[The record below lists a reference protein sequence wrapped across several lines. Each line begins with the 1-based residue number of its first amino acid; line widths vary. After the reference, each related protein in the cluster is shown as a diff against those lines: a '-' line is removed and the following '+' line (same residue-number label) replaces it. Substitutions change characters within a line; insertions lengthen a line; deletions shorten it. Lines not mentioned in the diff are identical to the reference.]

1 MERTLIYKNH
11 KGDMITF
18 TYKPPFLLSICD
30 GFHET
35 VGTVNSVSSAYGVGT
50 TWNGTSIGQRDL
62 TIKGTITDN
71 IQENRL
77 LLYDMFPL
85 NSEGTLYYY
94 EGDIERKITCLVEK
108 VSIPEKKG
116 FTRDF
121 SISLVCPNPRFSA
134 LAATIL
140 SMATWTPAF
149 KFKLVIPKNKGI
161 KFGTKNTTSM
171 GTTEN
176 TTEIDYGMNYKFKAN
191 DTVKNP
197 YLFNVT
203 TRDIIQIEKTMSAG
217 DQIIITTHIDNK
229 NVIYKNAVTGEEEN
243 INYLIMY
250 GSKYLQVP
258 SGTNTFRSG
267 ADSGEDNLETT
278 IEFYQ
283 NMRRCNYGSYI
294 IKCI

>member
-176 TTEIDYGMNYKFKAN
+176 TTEIDYGMTIKFKAN

-203 TRDIIQIEKTMSAG
+203 TRDIIQIEKTMSAA

-278 IEFYQ
+278 IEFLPEYEAV
-283 NMRRCNYGSYI
+283 
-294 IKCI
+294 

>member
-140 SMATWTPAF
+140 SMATWAPAF
-149 KFKLVIPKNKGI
+149 NFPLIIPENEGI
-161 KFGTKNTTSM
+161 QFGIKNTTSM

-176 TTEIDYGMNYKFKAN
+176 TTEIDYGMTIKFKAN

-203 TRDIIQIEKTMSAG
+203 TRDIIQIEKTMSAV

-229 NVIYKNAVTGEEEN
+229 NVIYKSAVTGEEEN

-278 IEFYQ
+278 IEFLPEYEAV
-283 NMRRCNYGSYI
+283 
-294 IKCI
+294 

>member
-77 LLYDMFPL
+77 LLYDMFPF

-140 SMATWTPAF
+140 SMATWAPAF
-149 KFKLVIPKNKGI
+149 NFPLIIPENEGI
-161 KFGTKNTTSM
+161 QFGIKNTTSM

-176 TTEIDYGMNYKFKAN
+176 TTEIDYGMTIKFKAN

-229 NVIYKNAVTGEEEN
+229 NVIYKSAVTGEEEN

-278 IEFYQ
+278 IEFLPEYEAV
-283 NMRRCNYGSYI
+283 
-294 IKCI
+294 

>member
-50 TWNGTSIGQRDL
+50 TWNGTSIGQRNL

-176 TTEIDYGMNYKFKAN
+176 TTEIDYGMTIKFKAN

-278 IEFYQ
+278 IEFLPEYEAV
-283 NMRRCNYGSYI
+283 
-294 IKCI
+294 

>member
-11 KGDMITF
+11 KGDMISF

-176 TTEIDYGMNYKFKAN
+176 TTEIDYGMTIKFKAN

-278 IEFYQ
+278 IEFLPEYEAV
-283 NMRRCNYGSYI
+283 
-294 IKCI
+294 

>member
-140 SMATWTPAF
+140 SMATWAPAF
-149 KFKLVIPKNKGI
+149 NFPLIIPENEGI
-161 KFGTKNTTSM
+161 QFGIKNTTSM

-176 TTEIDYGMNYKFKAN
+176 TTEIDYDMTIKFKAN

-278 IEFYQ
+278 IEFLPEYEAV
-283 NMRRCNYGSYI
+283 
-294 IKCI
+294 

>member
-140 SMATWTPAF
+140 SMATWAPAF
-149 KFKLVIPKNKGI
+149 NFPLIIPENEGI
-161 KFGTKNTTSM
+161 QFGIKNTTSM

-176 TTEIDYGMNYKFKAN
+176 TTEIDYGMTIKFKAN

-267 ADSGEDNLETT
+267 ADSGEDNIETT
-278 IEFYQ
+278 IEFLPEYEAV
-283 NMRRCNYGSYI
+283 
-294 IKCI
+294 

>member
-176 TTEIDYGMNYKFKAN
+176 TTEIDYGMTIKFKAN

-267 ADSGEDNLETT
+267 TDSGEDNLETT
-278 IEFYQ
+278 IEFLPEYEAV
-283 NMRRCNYGSYI
+283 
-294 IKCI
+294 

>member
-77 LLYDMFPL
+77 LLLYDMFPL

-140 SMATWTPAF
+140 SMATWAPAF
-149 KFKLVIPKNKGI
+149 NFPLIIPENEGI
-161 KFGTKNTTSM
+161 QFGIKNTTSM

-176 TTEIDYGMNYKFKAN
+176 TTEIDYGMTIKFKAN

-278 IEFYQ
+278 IEFLPEYEAV
-283 NMRRCNYGSYI
+283 
-294 IKCI
+294 

>member
-140 SMATWTPAF
+140 SMATWSPAF
-149 KFKLVIPKNKGI
+149 NFPLIIPENEGI
-161 KFGTKNTTSM
+161 QFGIKNTTSM

-176 TTEIDYGMNYKFKAN
+176 TTEIDYGMTIKFKAN

-229 NVIYKNAVTGEEEN
+229 NVIYKSAVTGEEEN

-278 IEFYQ
+278 IEFLPEYEAV
-283 NMRRCNYGSYI
+283 
-294 IKCI
+294 

>member
-176 TTEIDYGMNYKFKAN
+176 TTEIDYGMTIKFKAN

-229 NVIYKNAVTGEEEN
+229 NVIYKNAVIGEEEN

-278 IEFYQ
+278 IEFLPEYEAV
-283 NMRRCNYGSYI
+283 
-294 IKCI
+294 

>member
-176 TTEIDYGMNYKFKAN
+176 TTEIDYGMTIKFKAN

-203 TRDIIQIEKTMSAG
+203 TRDIIQIGKTMSAG

-267 ADSGEDNLETT
+267 ADSGEDDLETT
-278 IEFYQ
+278 IEFLPEYEAV
-283 NMRRCNYGSYI
+283 
-294 IKCI
+294 

>member
-1 MERTLIYKNH
+1 
-11 KGDMITF
+11 MITF

-149 KFKLVIPKNKGI
+149 NFPLIIPENEGI
-161 KFGTKNTTSM
+161 QFGIKNTTSM

-176 TTEIDYGMNYKFKAN
+176 TTEIDYGMTIKFKAN

-278 IEFYQ
+278 IEFLPEYEAV
-283 NMRRCNYGSYI
+283 
-294 IKCI
+294 

>member
-140 SMATWTPAF
+140 SMATWIPAF

-176 TTEIDYGMNYKFKAN
+176 TTEIDYGMTIKFKAN

-278 IEFYQ
+278 IEFLPEYDAV
-283 NMRRCNYGSYI
+283 
-294 IKCI
+294 

>member
-1 MERTLIYKNH
+1 MERTLIYRNH

-176 TTEIDYGMNYKFKAN
+176 TTEIDYGMTIKFKAN

-278 IEFYQ
+278 IEFLPEYEAV
-283 NMRRCNYGSYI
+283 
-294 IKCI
+294 

>member
-140 SMATWTPAF
+140 SMATWAPAF
-149 KFKLVIPKNKGI
+149 NFPLIIPENEGI
-161 KFGTKNTTSM
+161 QFGIKNTTSM

-176 TTEIDYGMNYKFKAN
+176 TTEIDYGMTIKFKAN

-229 NVIYKNAVTGEEEN
+229 NVIYKSAVTGEEEN
-243 INYLIMY
+243 INYLIMN

-278 IEFYQ
+278 IEFLPEYEAV
-283 NMRRCNYGSYI
+283 
-294 IKCI
+294 

>member
-94 EGDIERKITCLVEK
+94 EGDIERKITCLAEK

-176 TTEIDYGMNYKFKAN
+176 TTEIDYGMTIKFKAN

-278 IEFYQ
+278 IEFLPEYEAV
-283 NMRRCNYGSYI
+283 
-294 IKCI
+294 

>member
-71 IQENRL
+71 VQENRL

-94 EGDIERKITCLVEK
+94 EGNIERKITCLVEK

-176 TTEIDYGMNYKFKAN
+176 TTEIDYGMTIKFKAN

-278 IEFYQ
+278 IEFLPEYEAV
-283 NMRRCNYGSYI
+283 
-294 IKCI
+294 

>member
-140 SMATWTPAF
+140 SMATWAPAF
-149 KFKLVIPKNKGI
+149 NFPLIIPENEGI
-161 KFGTKNTTSM
+161 QFGIKNTTSM

-176 TTEIDYGMNYKFKAN
+176 TTEIDYGLTIKFKAN

-278 IEFYQ
+278 IEFLPEYEAV
-283 NMRRCNYGSYI
+283 
-294 IKCI
+294 

>member
-134 LAATIL
+134 LAVTIL
-140 SMATWTPAF
+140 SMATWAPAF
-149 KFKLVIPKNKGI
+149 NFPLIIPENEGI
-161 KFGTKNTTSM
+161 QFGIKNTTSM

-176 TTEIDYGMNYKFKAN
+176 TTEIDYGMTIKFKAN

-229 NVIYKNAVTGEEEN
+229 NVIYKSAVTGEEEN

-278 IEFYQ
+278 IEFLPEYEAV
-283 NMRRCNYGSYI
+283 
-294 IKCI
+294 

>member
-35 VGTVNSVSSAYGVGT
+35 VGTVNNVSSAYGVGT

-176 TTEIDYGMNYKFKAN
+176 TTEIDYGMTIKFKAN

-278 IEFYQ
+278 IEFLPEYEAV
-283 NMRRCNYGSYI
+283 
-294 IKCI
+294 

>member
-176 TTEIDYGMNYKFKAN
+176 TTEIDYGMTIKFKAN

-278 IEFYQ
+278 IGFLPEYEAV
-283 NMRRCNYGSYI
+283 
-294 IKCI
+294 

>member
-140 SMATWTPAF
+140 SMATWAPSF
-149 KFKLVIPKNKGI
+149 NFPLIIPENEGI
-161 KFGTKNTTSM
+161 QFGIKNTTSM

-176 TTEIDYGMNYKFKAN
+176 TTEIDYGMTIKFKAN

-278 IEFYQ
+278 IEFLPEYEAV
-283 NMRRCNYGSYI
+283 
-294 IKCI
+294 

>member
-140 SMATWTPAF
+140 SMATWAPAF
-149 KFKLVIPKNKGI
+149 NFPLIIPENEGI
-161 KFGTKNTTSM
+161 QFGIKNTTSM
-171 GTTEN
+171 RTTEN
-176 TTEIDYGMNYKFKAN
+176 TTEIDYGMTIKFKAN

-229 NVIYKNAVTGEEEN
+229 NVIYKNAAEEEN

-278 IEFYQ
+278 IEFLPEYEAV
-283 NMRRCNYGSYI
+283 
-294 IKCI
+294 

>member
-140 SMATWTPAF
+140 SMATWAPAF
-149 KFKLVIPKNKGI
+149 NFPLIIPENEGI
-161 KFGTKNTTSM
+161 QFGIKNTTSM

-176 TTEIDYGMNYKFKAN
+176 TTEIDYGMTIKFKAN

-203 TRDIIQIEKTMSAG
+203 TRDIMQIEKTMSAG

-278 IEFYQ
+278 IEFLPEYEAV
-283 NMRRCNYGSYI
+283 
-294 IKCI
+294 

>member
-161 KFGTKNTTSM
+161 KFGIKNTTSM

-176 TTEIDYGMNYKFKAN
+176 TTEIDYGMTIKFKAN

-267 ADSGEDNLETT
+267 ADAGEDNLETT
-278 IEFYQ
+278 IEFLPEYEAV
-283 NMRRCNYGSYI
+283 
-294 IKCI
+294 

>member
-11 KGDMITF
+11 KGDTITF

-176 TTEIDYGMNYKFKAN
+176 TTEIDYGMTIKFKAN

-278 IEFYQ
+278 IEFLPEYEAV
-283 NMRRCNYGSYI
+283 
-294 IKCI
+294 

>member
-176 TTEIDYGMNYKFKAN
+176 TTEIDYGMTIKFKAN

-267 ADSGEDNLETT
+267 ADYGEDNLETT
-278 IEFYQ
+278 IEFLPEYEAV
-283 NMRRCNYGSYI
+283 
-294 IKCI
+294 

>member
-176 TTEIDYGMNYKFKAN
+176 TTEIDYGMTIKFKAN

-258 SGTNTFRSG
+258 SGTNTFRSS

-278 IEFYQ
+278 IEFLPEYEAV
-283 NMRRCNYGSYI
+283 
-294 IKCI
+294 

>member
-1 MERTLIYKNH
+1 MKRTLIYKNH

-176 TTEIDYGMNYKFKAN
+176 TTEIDYGMTIKFKAN

-278 IEFYQ
+278 IEFLPEYEAV
-283 NMRRCNYGSYI
+283 
-294 IKCI
+294 

>member
-176 TTEIDYGMNYKFKAN
+176 TTEIDYGMTIKFKAN

-217 DQIIITTHIDNK
+217 DQIIIITHIDNK

-278 IEFYQ
+278 IEFLPEYEAV
-283 NMRRCNYGSYI
+283 
-294 IKCI
+294 

>member
-121 SISLVCPNPRFSA
+121 SISLVCPNPRFYA

-176 TTEIDYGMNYKFKAN
+176 TTEIDYGMTIKFKAN

-278 IEFYQ
+278 IEFLPEYEAV
-283 NMRRCNYGSYI
+283 
-294 IKCI
+294 

>member
-140 SMATWTPAF
+140 SMATWAPAF
-149 KFKLVIPKNKGI
+149 NFPLIIPENEGI
-161 KFGTKNTTSM
+161 QFGIKNTTSM

-176 TTEIDYGMNYKFKAN
+176 TTEIDYGMTIKFKAN

-229 NVIYKNAVTGEEEN
+229 NVIYNSAVTGEEEN

-278 IEFYQ
+278 IEFLPEYEAV
-283 NMRRCNYGSYI
+283 
-294 IKCI
+294 

>member
-176 TTEIDYGMNYKFKAN
+176 TTEIDYGMTIKFKAN

-258 SGTNTFRSG
+258 SGTHTFRSG

-278 IEFYQ
+278 IEFLPEYEAV
-283 NMRRCNYGSYI
+283 
-294 IKCI
+294 

>member
-140 SMATWTPAF
+140 SMATWAPAF
-149 KFKLVIPKNKGI
+149 NFPLIIPENEGI
-161 KFGTKNTTSM
+161 QFGIKNTTSM

-176 TTEIDYGMNYKFKAN
+176 TTEIDYGMTIKFKAN

-243 INYLIMY
+243 INYLIMH

-278 IEFYQ
+278 IEFLPEYEAV
-283 NMRRCNYGSYI
+283 
-294 IKCI
+294 

>member
-116 FTRDF
+116 FTKDF

-134 LAATIL
+134 LAVTIL

-176 TTEIDYGMNYKFKAN
+176 TTEIDYGMTIKFKAN

-278 IEFYQ
+278 IEFLPEYEAV
-283 NMRRCNYGSYI
+283 
-294 IKCI
+294 